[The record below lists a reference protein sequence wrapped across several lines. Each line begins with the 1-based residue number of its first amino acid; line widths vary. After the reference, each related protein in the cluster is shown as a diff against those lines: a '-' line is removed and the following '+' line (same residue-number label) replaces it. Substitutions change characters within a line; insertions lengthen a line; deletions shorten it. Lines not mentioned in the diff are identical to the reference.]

1 MKTTA
6 LNGGKNRRGFSL
18 VELVV
23 VVLVMGIIAAVAG
36 PKMFNTAN
44 DARLNGT
51 KQSLTVVRDAIEL
64 YKAQN
69 GSYPAS
75 ANSGAFHTDLSAFIR
90 GQFPNVEVGANKG
103 ANDIRIH
110 SGSPTPSGT
119 EAWAYDTS
127 DGSFIINDTTSSY
140 NLL

>member
-1 MKTTA
+1 MKTSVCR
-6 LNGGKNRRGFSL
+6 GEMNRRGFSL

-36 PKMFNTAN
+36 PKMFNTAS

-51 KQSLTVVRDAIEL
+51 RQSLTVIRDAIEL

-69 GSYPAS
+69 GSYPSS
-75 ANSGAFHTDLSAFIR
+75 ANSTAFHTDLSPYVR

-103 ANDIRIH
+103 GNDVRIH

-127 DGSFIINDTTSSY
+127 DGGFIINDATSSY
-140 NLL
+140 NTL